1 MGKLSRSKQ
10 FKREI
15 RELRREN
22 GHAPVSRKRPASYVP
37 VPLIACECGSAIPW
51 DAPNRKCL
59 YCRRKSSP
67 CYASSKLPTVSSE
80 PSP

>member
-1 MGKLSRSKQ
+1 MGVLSRSKQ
-10 FKREI
+10 QKREY
-15 RELRREN
+15 REFCKERRVS
-22 GHAPVSRKRPASYVP
+22 GVSRKRKVDYTRPI
-37 VPLIACECGSAIPW
+37 LIACECGSAIPW

-67 CYASSKLPTVSSE
+67 GYASSKLPTVSSE